1 MANAEP
7 QATADVIGNRA
18 LMERLD
24 RDIRSG
30 QLSHAYILDGR
41 KGSGRHTI
49 ARHICAAI
57 ACKNR
62 PGQALSPVED
72 EDQIGF
78 FELLEPTVAAPAPR
92 KDPEGAL
99 PCLECPA
106 CRKVLEDKCPDIHI
120 IGRDGKA
127 SIGVDAVRFL
137 RQDVLIP
144 PNDLDTKIYVI
155 EDAHT
160 MTVQAQNALLLTL
173 EEPPPYVL
181 FLLLCDDADGLL
193 ETIRSRAPILRT
205 RPVPDED
212 VRAFLKERR
221 ISLSEED
228 LAAVLLRA
236 DGCIGQALTL
246 ADSRAVKPI
255 IKLRGL
261 CDAFIEAYAARRY
274 DTLPAVLG
282 NFGSKRDGVS
292 EVIAMATLAVRDLI
306 LLRHGE
312 SVKLK
317 YYTDRSTAEELAA
330 RFTTR
335 ALLRIYQA
343 LGTAADS
350 LEGNGNV
357 RLTLMQL
364 AVDITP

>member
-1 MANAEP
+1 MAISDTTNTTSA
-7 QATADVIGNRA
+7 AAVIGNRE

-24 RDIRSG
+24 RDIRAG

-41 KGSGRHTI
+41 TGSGRHTI
-49 ARHICAAI
+49 ARYICTAI
-57 ACKNR
+57 ACENR
-62 PGQALSPVED
+62 PGQAVTRAAD
-72 EDQIGF
+72 ADQMGF
-78 FELLEPTVAAPAPR
+78 FDLDEPPPLREIPADAP
-92 KDPEGAL
+92 L
-99 PCLECPA
+99 PCCVCPA
-106 CRKVLEDKCPDIHI
+106 CQKVLEDKCPDIHV

-144 PNDLDTKIYVI
+144 PNDLDTKIYII

-205 RPVPDED
+205 RPVPDEEI
-212 VRAFLKERR
+212 RAFLKERR

-261 CDAFIEAYAARRY
+261 CDGFMEACAARRY

-317 YYTDRSTAEELAA
+317 YYTDRNTAEELAA

-343 LGTAADS
+343 LDTAADS

>member
-1 MANAEP
+1 MRSVFGEI
-7 QATADVIGNRA
+7 VGNR
-18 LMERLD
+18 RLCNRFYD
-24 RDIRSG
+24 DLQQG
-30 QLSHAYILDGR
+30 TLAHAYILEGPF
-41 KGSGRHTI
+41 GSGKHTI
-49 ARHICAAI
+49 ALSLTA
-57 ACKNR
+57 
-62 PGQALSPVED
+62 ALSCENKNDKNSP
-72 EDQIGF
+72 
-78 FELLEPTVAAPAPR
+78 
-92 KDPEGAL
+92 L
-99 PCLECPA
+99 PCRTCA
-106 CRKVLEDKCPDIHI
+106 SCRKILGGNSTDLIVKSRADK
-120 IGRDGKA
+120 A
-127 SIGVDAVRFL
+127 TLGVETVRQIK
-137 RQDVLIP
+137 QDLLVP
-144 PNDLDTKIYVI
+144 PNDGDVKVYLI
-155 EDAHT
+155 EDVHL
-160 MTVQAQNALLLTL
+160 MTHQAQNALLLSL

-181 FLLLCDDADGLL
+181 FLLLCESAAPLL

-205 RPVPDED
+205 RPVPDEEI
-212 VRAFLKERR
+212 RAFLKERR

-261 CDAFIEAYAARRY
+261 CDAFMEAYAARRY

-343 LGTAADS
+343 LGSAADS